1 MANRCFWVSAAEL
14 VVHMLT
20 DGDCLQSHRHQ
31 CVVWKQ
37 LQGAMQQCKRHLNG
51 AMDLQEPLGYQS
63 RGCAHDRRWPLAGA
77 FASVFPTYRQMT
89 SCEPL
94 GDQGRGCAHGHR

>member
-31 CVVWKQ
+31 CVFSKQ

-51 AMDLQEPLGYQS
+51 AMDLQEPL
-63 RGCAHDRRWPLAGA
+63 
-77 FASVFPTYRQMT
+77 
-89 SCEPL
+89 
-94 GDQGRGCAHGHR
+94 